1 MNVLGFIDLMRTI
14 YGRKLP
20 DIERIQSKG
29 LLAIKI
35 AQHYALRIDFLDERV
50 CRHLAR
56 LYRHNLTLPAERI
69 DELLARSV
77 APGWRERVRDVERTP
92 LASASVGQVHRARLA
107 GGGPVVVKVIKR
119 DFKAAFL
126 KDIASLRRM
135 LRAAIWVYP
144 KLRKVFDPT
153 GILDHIEEY
162 TLNELDL
169 RNEIEGQRILRG
181 IRDENA
187 GRYDLERLR
196 FHRLHED
203 LSGEN
208 VLVSEFVEG
217 ETFDDLLERGALPY
231 ERMLQL
237 FDLHGFYV
245 FGAGVFHGDIHPGNI
260 MLEPD
265 GRICLVDTS
274 AISAIGTRVKN
285 GLFRFFVALSAYDFD
300 DCARRLNEM
309 ARKPIAGAGYERFR
323 ERFLVLYRDFAGKSV
338 SDVSL
343 TKKMMDTIKLG
354 VHSGMEF
361 ERGMFSIIKS
371 LMYLDGMVLRCKPA
385 AVLMEDMRPFIG
397 RLAALI
403 EGPLAETQGPRWL
416 GSGAGVAQSNGER
429 SKG

>member
-1 MNVLGFIDLMRTI
+1 VNLLSFLDLMRTI
-14 YGRKLP
+14 YGRGLP
-20 DIERIQSKG
+20 DIERIQRKG
-29 LLAIKI
+29 LLAVKI

-50 CRHLAR
+50 CRHLTQ
-56 LYRHNLTLPAERI
+56 LYRHNLTLPAEDI
-69 DELLARSV
+69 DVLLARSTG
-77 APGWRERVRDVERTP
+77 PGWQDRVCDLERTP

-107 GGGPVVVKVIKR
+107 DGSPVAVKVIKR
-119 DFKAAFL
+119 DFKAGFL
-126 KDIASLRRM
+126 RDVAALRR
-135 LRAAIWVYP
+135 LLQVAIFVYP
-144 KLRKVFDPT
+144 KLRQVFDPM
-153 GILDHIEEY
+153 GILDYIEDY

-187 GRYDLERLR
+187 GRYDLGRLR
-196 FHRLHED
+196 FHRLYEE

-208 VLVSEFVEG
+208 VLVSEFING
-217 ETFDDLLERGALPY
+217 PTFDELLERGALPY

-260 MLEPD
+260 VLEDD

-274 AISAIGTRVKN
+274 AISSIGTRVKN

-300 DCARRLNEM
+300 GCARHLNEM
-309 ARKPIAGAGYERFR
+309 ALRPIEGAAYARFR
-323 ERFLVLYRDFAGKSV
+323 ERFFTLYRDFPRKTV
-338 SDVSL
+338 SEVSL

-361 ERGMFSIIKS
+361 ERGMFAIIKS
-371 LMYLDGMVLRCKPA
+371 LMYLDGMVLRCRPN

-397 RLAALI
+397 RLAALLD
-403 EGPLAETQGPRWL
+403 GPLAEAQGPRWL
-416 GSGAGVAQSNGER
+416 KRA
-429 SKG
+429 

>member
-1 MNVLGFIDLMRTI
+1 LNTLSFLGLMRTI

-50 CRHLAR
+50 CRHLAQ
-56 LYRHNLTLPAERI
+56 LYRHNLTLPSERV
-69 DELLARSV
+69 DELLARAV
-77 APGWRERVRDVERTP
+77 APGWHERVHDVERTP
-92 LASASVGQVHRARLA
+92 LASASVGQVHRARLDD
-107 GGGPVVVKVIKR
+107 GSPVVVKVIKR
-119 DFKAAFL
+119 DFKSSFM
-126 KDIASLRRM
+126 KDIVSLRR
-135 LRAAIWVYP
+135 LLKTAIWVYP
-144 KLRKVFDPT
+144 KLRKVFDPM

-187 GRYDLERLR
+187 ERYDLERLR
-196 FHRLHED
+196 FHRLYEG

-208 VLVSEFVEG
+208 VLVSEFVQG
-217 ETFDDLLERGALPY
+217 ETFDELLERGALPY
-231 ERMLQL
+231 ERLLQL

-245 FGAGVFHGDIHPGNI
+245 FGTGVFHGDIHPGNI
-260 MLEPD
+260 VLEPD
-265 GRICLVDTS
+265 GRFCLVDTS
-274 AISAIGTRVKN
+274 AISAIGARIKN
-285 GLFRFFVALSAYDFD
+285 GLFRFFVALSAYDYD
-300 DCARRLNEM
+300 ACARHLNEM
-309 ARKPIAGAGYERFR
+309 ALKPIAGHDYQRFR
-323 ERFLVLYRDFAGKSV
+323 ERFFALYRNFAGKSV
-338 SDVSL
+338 SEVSL

-371 LMYLDGMVLRCKPA
+371 LMYLDGMVLRCKPT

-403 EGPLAETQGPRWL
+403 DGPLADAQGPRWL
-416 GSGAGVAQSNGER
+416 GSVTRVASR
-429 SKG
+429 SETIS